1 MIYIVDID
9 ETICYYNYDSDGKRK
24 YEEALPNTKRIERI
38 NKLYDEGNTIIY
50 WTARGS
56 SSGIDWSDLTIK
68 QLKSWGCK
76 YHEARLGKPSYDVW
90 IDDKAFNDKD
100 FFKDIDD
107 DTQCLFFQPGCRS
120 L

>member
-9 ETICYYNYDSDGKRK
+9 ETICYYKYDSDGKRK

-76 YHEARLGKPSYDVW
+76 YHEARRGKPSYDVW